1 MVTGGFR
8 TVEGM
13 NAALASAT
21 TDVVGIARPMCVD
34 PEIPSKLLS
43 GAAKETAAYEKTLRL
58 GPGLLG
64 PHSRFNFMKAMNG
77 WGQQG
82 WFCLQ
87 LLRMGEGKTPDP
99 KMGVFSAFRNYAKN
113 EARTAAAMQR

>member
-13 NAALASAT
+13 NAALQSGAT
-21 TDVVGIARPMCVD
+21 DIIGLGRPLCVD
-34 PEIPSKLLS
+34 PAIAAKLLC
-43 GAAKETAAYEKTLRL
+43 GEAREMAAYEKTLRI

-64 PHSRFNFMKAMNG
+64 PSSSIALLRGLNG
-77 WGQQG
+77 WGQQA

-87 LLRMGEGKTPDP
+87 LLRMGTGLDPDV
-99 KMGVFSAFRNYAKN
+99 KLGVFKAFRDYAKN
-113 EARTAAAMQR
+113 EAKAAAALVR